1 MSLESC
7 FRAAVPSHFGTRDR
21 FNGRQFFHKPG
32 CLGWFRDDS
41 STLDLL
47 YTLFLLSLHQLHLR
61 SSGISS
67 QSRGTPALEDL
78 ERHGGQFA
86 FSSESDKEIR
96 RMFGQKGSPSAIIRS
111 ELAEE
116 RAAGQLGCGKDDLRA
131 GLCDDPDKK

>member
-1 MSLESC
+1 M
-7 FRAAVPSHFGTRDR
+7 
-21 FNGRQFFHKPG
+21 
-32 CLGWFRDDS
+32 
-41 STLDLL
+41 LDLL

-96 RMFGQKGSPSAIIRS
+96 RMFGQKGSPSAIIKK
-111 ELAEE
+111 LVEE
-116 RAAGQLGCGKDDLRA
+116 RAVAQLGCGKDDLRA
-131 GLCDDPDKK
+131 GLCDDPDKE

>member
-1 MSLESC
+1 M
-7 FRAAVPSHFGTRDR
+7 
-21 FNGRQFFHKPG
+21 
-32 CLGWFRDDS
+32 
-41 STLDLL
+41 LDLL

-96 RMFGQKGSPSAIIRS
+96 RMFGQKGSPSAIIKS
-111 ELAEE
+111 ELVEE
-116 RAAGQLGCGKDDLRA
+116 RAVAQLGCGKDDLRA
-131 GLCDDPDKK
+131 GLCDDPDKE